1 MRISLVRL
9 SLHLVPYLQTIEH
22 ESLSRNPFPF
32 LAESAVGQSAFDK
45 MTNEKIQKILYREA
59 QDIEGQPGAW
69 QFSYREYPAM
79 ILTDE
84 NANRMRIM
92 SPIIE
97 EKDLQE
103 EQLKLML
110 EANFDRALD
119 AKYAMF
125 DGIVWAGFTHPL
137 GELGVEQL
145 KDALDQVVT
154 LSETFGSTYNSTDF
168 VFGGN

>member
-1 MRISLVRL
+1 MKFLSTFIFLV
-9 SLHLVPYLQTIEH
+9 LVQMA
-22 ESLSRNPFPF
+22 F
-32 LAESAVGQSAFDK
+32 GQNAFDD

-59 QDIEGQPGAW
+59 QDIEGQLGAW
-69 QFSYREYPAM
+69 QFNYRQHQTM

-92 SPIIE
+92 TPIIE
-97 EKDLQE
+97 EKDLEE
-103 EQLKLML
+103 EQYKIML

-119 AKYAMF
+119 AKYALF
-125 DGIVWAGFTHPL
+125 DGIVWAVFTHPL
-137 GELGVEQL
+137 AELEVEQF
-145 KDALDQVVT
+145 KNAMNQVIT